1 MIPAPPFARISNF
14 NMRREGQV
22 NKRELTFSIFSA
34 IACLLMPADS
44 ICCREVGIFFE
55 AIEVSDILE
64 LMYLISF
71 LDATQAALFHL

>member
-1 MIPAPPFARISNF
+1 
-14 NMRREGQV
+14 
-22 NKRELTFSIFSA
+22 
-34 IACLLMPADS
+34 MPADS